1 MVRLNNQQ
9 PPSNVISEQEIEDS
23 VNEDPIPPDFRELSN
38 SDSLNANQN
47 TCEESK
53 SRDDESDNY
62 SVQSVLQDAED
73 HGVRM
78 IPRLIRY
85 MSERA
90 KNRERWVTP
99 LEKKVV
105 PIRLINGV
113 EDPIS
118 GAHAAKRFEEV
129 VPNADVIRIEHSGH
143 YPHLETP
150 EAVIQAFLDF
160 HDDLKS

>member
-78 IPRLIRY
+78 HQ
-85 MSERA
+85 
-90 KNRERWVTP
+90 
-99 LEKKVV
+99 
-105 PIRLINGV
+105 INQ
-113 EDPIS
+113 S
-118 GAHAAKRFEEV
+118 KH
-129 VPNADVIRIEHSGH
+129 
-143 YPHLETP
+143 
-150 EAVIQAFLDF
+150 
-160 HDDLKS
+160 

>member
-53 SRDDESDNY
+53 SHDDESDNY

-78 IPRLIRY
+78 HQ
-85 MSERA
+85 
-90 KNRERWVTP
+90 
-99 LEKKVV
+99 
-105 PIRLINGV
+105 INQ
-113 EDPIS
+113 S
-118 GAHAAKRFEEV
+118 KH
-129 VPNADVIRIEHSGH
+129 
-143 YPHLETP
+143 
-150 EAVIQAFLDF
+150 
-160 HDDLKS
+160 